1 MSDLEH
7 NGIAIQE
14 GSSFKKEFLL
24 YIKIVLYTFFI
35 AIFLRLF
42 FVEAHNV
49 PTKSMIGTIIE
60 GDFLVVNKF
69 IYGISTPRYLPFTD
83 IEIPHLKF
91 PAFVDPKRDD
101 IVVFHFPGN
110 RGEVKSQQPINFVK
124 RCVGIAGDTIQIV
137 DNTLYVNGREFPSIQ
152 TIAIETNRYRLKTVN
167 GSTYSHDNQ
176 LNKNNFGPVVVPKK
190 GERIFINSDNI
201 NRWKVFVEREGHHV
215 NVENDGSIEIDGI
228 HTEHYTVE
236 KNYYFM
242 LGDNR
247 NDSYDSRHWG
257 FLSEDNVIGKAVFVY
272 WSWNQQLASSSII
285 DKVKSIRWSRVGTVL
300 K

>member
-14 GSSFKKEFLL
+14 SSSFKNELL
-24 YIKIVLYTFFI
+24 LLLKIILYTFFI
-35 AIFLRLF
+35 AMFLRLF
-42 FVEAHNV
+42 FVEAYIV
-49 PTKSMIGTIIE
+49 PTKSMVGTIVE
-60 GDFLVVNKF
+60 GDYLVVNKF
-69 IYGISTPRYLPFTD
+69 IYGVSTPRYLPFTD

-91 PAFVDPKRDD
+91 PAFVAPKRGD

-110 RGEVKSQQPINFVK
+110 KDEVKSHRPIKFVK

-137 DNTLYVNGREFPSIQ
+137 NNTLYVNSREFTSIQ
-152 TIAIETNRYRLKTVN
+152 SNVIETNHYGISYANER
-167 GSTYSHDNQ
+167 TYPPDNQ
-176 LNKNNFGPVVVPKK
+176 LNKINYGPVIVPKIGDK
-190 GERIFINSDNI
+190 IFINSNNI
-201 NRWKVFVEREGHHV
+201 NRWKVFIEREGHHV
-215 NVENDGSIEIDGI
+215 NVGNDGSVYIDGI
-228 HTEHYTVE
+228 QTQHYTVG

-247 NDSYDSRHWG
+247 NDSYDSRYWG
-257 FLSEDNVIGKAVFVY
+257 FLSEDNLIGKAVFVY
-272 WSWNQQLASSSII
+272 WSWNQLLVSSSLI

>member
-14 GSSFKKEFLL
+14 SSSSKNEVLL
-24 YIKIVLYTFFI
+24 HLKIILYTFFI
-35 AIFLRLF
+35 AMFLRLF
-42 FVEAHNV
+42 FVEAYNV
-49 PTKSMIGTIIE
+49 PTKSMVGTIVD
-60 GDFLVVNKF
+60 GDYLVVNKF

-91 PAFVDPKRDD
+91 PAFVYPKRGD

-110 RGEVKSQQPINFVK
+110 KDEVNSQQHIKFVK

-137 DNTLYVNGREFPSIQ
+137 DNTPYVNNREFTSVQTTAIGSNRNGRNTPDESI
-152 TIAIETNRYRLKTVN
+152 NPL
-167 GSTYSHDNQ
+167 DNQ
-176 LNKNNFGPVVVPKK
+176 LNKNNYGPIVVPKK
-190 GERIFINSDNI
+190 GQRIFINSNNI
-201 NRWKVFVEREGHHV
+201 NRWKVFIEREGHHV
-215 NVENDGSIEIDGI
+215 NVENDGSVYIDGI
-228 HTEHYTVE
+228 QTENYNLE

-272 WSWNQQLASSSII
+272 WSWNQLPVSSSLI